1 MENKTKNEKIFETVL
16 FVIGIL
22 CAVGVIV
29 LGALFLAGKA
39 ENALDYAEILLG
51 VLMLV
56 QGVQNL
62 KKSKLTA
69 IVSFVAA
76 AFIFAAALFTMLL

>member
-16 FVIGIL
+16 LVTGIL
-22 CAVGVIV
+22 CAVGIFVF
-29 LGALFLAGKA
+29 GALFLMGIM
-39 ENALDYAEILLG
+39 ESGLNFAEILLG

-76 AFIFAAALFTMLL
+76 AFIFAAAIFTMIV